1 MNDQVREIIL
11 KACDELELE
20 LYDVEYKKEH
30 NTWILRVM
38 VDTVEGVTIEEC
50 VELNRL
56 LCERIDDDLIK
67 NEYNLE
73 VSSPGVERKLRN
85 IEEVKNSIGKYVY
98 IKTFEKVNDQK
109 EFYGDLVSVED
120 NTITIKE
127 NNEIEIPY
135 DKIATIRWAIK
146 F

>member
-1 MNDQVREIIL
+1 MNDQVKEIIL

-20 LYDVEYKKEH
+20 LYDIEYKKEH

-38 VDTVEGVTIEEC
+38 VDTSEGVSIEEC

-56 LCERIDDDLIK
+56 LCDRIDDDLFK

-85 IEEVKNSIGKYVY
+85 IDEVENSIGKYVY

-127 NNEIEIPY
+127 NSEFEIPY